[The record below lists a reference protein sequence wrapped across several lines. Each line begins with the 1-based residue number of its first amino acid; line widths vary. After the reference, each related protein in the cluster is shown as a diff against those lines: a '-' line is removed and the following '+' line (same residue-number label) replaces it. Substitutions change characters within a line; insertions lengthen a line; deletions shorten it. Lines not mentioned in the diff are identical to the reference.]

1 MLESAWERRGTLLPM
16 ALAFSIFVVGAAGFV
31 VTAGSPQYSQ
41 PATSLVDVVF
51 AAPVPKELSGPSL
64 TLAPVAGSNPDAPGA
79 WTFLLVALA
88 AFGIPRVATWYG
100 FSGTRGY
107 LLTSG
112 LALFLIYSL
121 VRLDV
126 VHDARLWD
134 FGWVTDVIRD
144 AHGTT
149 ATGGHALIASF
160 LFIVTWIRV
169 SYRASDDIEMEG
181 IPRSIGW
188 GFVLVTVVVVLA
200 ASTSRSGEVAR
211 GGALFYAVAV
221 MALACSQ
228 LALSGVT
235 IGEMRAGSV
244 VSTLLLG
251 TAAVSLVALLVFG
264 LLFGVLSPI
273 LGPILGAVVQAV
285 LTIILTPIAWVLTKI
300 FEAILRDSNPFANL
314 NDLARLGA
322 GDAKEPQQ
330 GSRSFF
336 EQSAIYALRA
346 LALLVILAIAGGAMA
361 LFMRF
366 RRRSAGAQPPDARM
380 TIAGSAG
387 DDFRQFFRSLFPH
400 RATSRQPFAST
411 ETTRLYLDVLA
422 QAEQDGAV
430 RGIGETPAEFAPT
443 LVDRYRDDV
452 ARDITRAFENAR
464 YAGREPD
471 ARELA
476 ELRQRWNSLR

>member
-1 MLESAWERRGTLLPM
+1 MIAKLAIGASIATD
-16 ALAFSIFVVGAAGFV
+16 ALAFYVLAEWMTSG
-31 VTAGSPQYSQ
+31 YS
-41 PATSLVDVVF
+41 
-51 AAPVPKELSGPSL
+51 
-64 TLAPVAGSNPDAPGA
+64 GSNQHAPGA
-79 WTFLLVALA
+79 WAFLLIALA
-88 AFGIPRVATWYG
+88 AFAVPRVATWYG
-100 FSGTRGY
+100 ISGTKGY

-112 LALFLIYSL
+112 LALFLIYAI
-121 VRLDV
+121 VRVNV

-134 FGWVTDVIRD
+134 VTWITDFIRD

-149 ATGGHALIASF
+149 GTGGHALIASF
-160 LFIVTWIRV
+160 LFIATWIRV
-169 SYRASDDIEMEG
+169 SYRASDDIEMES

-188 GFVLVTVVVVLA
+188 GFVVVTILVVLA

-264 LLFGVLSPI
+264 LVFGVLSPI
-273 LGPILGAVVQAV
+273 LGPILGAVVQGI
-285 LTIILTPIAWVLTKI
+285 LTVILTPIAWVLTKI

-314 NDLARLGA
+314 NDLASRGA

-330 GSRSFF
+330 GSHSFL
-336 EQSAIYALRA
+336 EQSAIYALRTI
-346 LALLVILAIAGGAMA
+346 ALLVILAIAGGAMA
-361 LFMRF
+361 LFIRF
-366 RRRSAGAQPPDARM
+366 RRRSSGGQPPDARM
-380 TIAGSAG
+380 TLAGSAG
-387 DDFRQFFRSLFPH
+387 DDFRQFFRSLFPR
-400 RATSRQPFAST
+400 RAAPRETFAST

-422 QAEQDGAV
+422 DAEQDGAI
-430 RGIGETPAEFAPT
+430 RGVGETPAEFVPRLA
-443 LVDRYRDDV
+443 DRYRDDV
-452 ARDITRAFENAR
+452 ARDITRAFESAR

-476 ELRQRWNSLR
+476 ELRSRWKALR